1 MEFDL
6 KGGIYI
12 WSHTLR
18 EGNRIADFLV
28 NHGLTLNG
36 QCCVFYFQRGY
47 CTTKRLKF
55 IKITNF
61 DKVHSPLTIL
71 SFNLIIFNQ

>member
-12 WSHTLR
+12 WSHSLR

-36 QCCVFYFQRGY
+36 QCCVFYFIPDFLRNIVLADVSSTMFSSG
-47 CTTKRLKF
+47 F
-55 IKITNF
+55 
-61 DKVHSPLTIL
+61 
-71 SFNLIIFNQ
+71 